1 MNTLPSTVQ
10 SEANHAMRR
19 YADVFSRIPAE
30 RLSHLI
36 DSYIRRDDYKDITRD
51 RLLRCLTYEQLAEK
65 YGYSVRQIKS
75 IISNTESLLVDII
88 NNSL

>member
-1 MNTLPSTVQ
+1 MNISPSTAQ

-30 RLSHLI
+30 RLSRLI
-36 DSYIRRDDYKDITRD
+36 DSYIHRDDYKCITRD
-51 RLLRCLTYEQLAEK
+51 RLLRRLTYEQIAEN

-88 NNSL
+88 NIK

>member
-1 MNTLPSTVQ
+1 MNTLPFTAQ

-19 YADVFSRIPAE
+19 YADVFSRIPAD

-51 RLLRCLTYEQLAEK
+51 RLLRCLTYEQIAEN

-88 NNSL
+88 NIK

>member
-1 MNTLPSTVQ
+1 
-10 SEANHAMRR
+10 MRR
-19 YADVFSRIPAE
+19 YADVFSRIPAD

-51 RLLRCLTYEQLAEK
+51 RLLSCLTYEQLAEK

-88 NNSL
+88 YIK

>member
-1 MNTLPSTVQ
+1 MNTLPSMAR

-19 YADVFSRIPAE
+19 YADVFSRIPAD

-51 RLLRCLTYEQLAEK
+51 RLLRCLTYEQIAEK

-88 NNSL
+88 NIK